1 MWLLIIMAL
10 PVFSTD
16 QLSPAGI
23 DSSRTC
29 ARLCKRDFVLHKYLL
44 FMSDIREQLAYE
56 RHLSTYSIVI
66 GSTTLSGYDL
76 FHPMQPGRPTYRR
89 IAHGKCYK
97 ICENEPFLLGSFCAM
112 DAFIWR

>member
-1 MWLLIIMAL
+1 MWLLIIMVL

-29 ARLCKRDFVLHKYLL
+29 ARLCKRDFVFHKYLL

-56 RHLSTYSIVI
+56 WHLSTYS
-66 GSTTLSGYDL
+66 LSDRNRWYYSKWSR
-76 FHPMQPGRPTYRR
+76 FVSPHATRPTYISR
-89 IAHGKCYK
+89 
-97 ICENEPFLLGSFCAM
+97 
-112 DAFIWR
+112 